1 MGIYLLTAPLD
12 GFAHQHPRALVHGQI
27 AVVVYQA
34 PHAMMMDRKHKLPAG
49 YEFSLPA
56 AS

>member
-12 GFAHQHPRALVHGQI
+12 GFAHRLSILRALAHGQI

-34 PHAMMMDRKHKLPAG
+34 PHAMMLASF
-49 YEFSLPA
+49 FSGKNGALLNRR
-56 AS
+56 